1 MDTSIRLTIE
11 QAPTSAAEHA
21 VMHHV
26 PYREAIGALNW
37 AALATR
43 PDIAFAVA
51 TVARFAANPGPT
63 HWEAVKWIFRYLI
76 GTCDLWLSYGEA
88 KRALEGYANDM
99 PEPPILTEIGSM
111 GPHSS
116 PTTSYTHTHTLS
128 LLSPFSSAFRPLR
141 AAFLRFRAA
150 LGRFLA
156 LR

>member
-1 MDTSIRLTIE
+1 MRYVS
-11 QAPTSAAEHA
+11 
-21 VMHHV
+21 
-26 PYREAIGALNW
+26 YREAVGALNW

-76 GTCDLWLSYGEA
+76 GTRDLWLSYGEA

-99 PEPPILTEIGSM
+99 PEPPILAEIGSM

-128 LLSPFSSAFRPLR
+128 LLSPFSSAFGPLW
-141 AAFLRFRAA
+141 AAFSRSEA
-150 LGRFLA
+150 LPPLHGTSNIPVIFSTLQPFP
-156 LR
+156 